1 VAFTYLTVK
10 SAKCLCLLP
19 VVLVLR
25 IRFCLYLWGQGPPMI
40 TTMLQGFLNIRL
52 YHSTCLA
59 WLWLI
64 PDQTIFPAAI
74 QQQRTSASLFQRFLY
89 CRVCFSLGLGLSYGL
104 RASSSKIASER
115 SILTT
120 SRPVKAATCPGGRDR
135 PCPSRS

>member
-40 TTMLQGFLNIRL
+40 TPMLQEFLNVKIF
-52 YHSTCLA
+52 HSTCLA

-64 PDQTIFPAAI
+64 PDQTRFTAAI
-74 QQQRTSASLFQRFLY
+74 QQQRTSASLFQRILY
-89 CRVCFSLGLGLSYGL
+89 CRVCFSVGLSLGLSYGL
-104 RASSSKIASER
+104 PASSQRNSLRPLDTDHIA
-115 SILTT
+115 T
-120 SRPVKAATCPGGRDR
+120 SQGCYASNGYRGRP
-135 PCPSRS
+135 